1 VFLVDIIT
9 EKLITGGLK
18 MKHKKCGG
26 KFVKIEKTS
35 KLVTYQC
42 TRCSKIITIHKKTAT
57 GGSPAKLKKEVTK

>member
-1 VFLVDIIT
+1 
-9 EKLITGGLK
+9 

-42 TRCSKIITIHKKTAT
+42 TRCSKIITIYKKIAT
-57 GGSPAKLKKEVTK
+57 GGSPAKLKKEVVG